1 MMRTSLL
8 STLLLATL
16 ALATDVGAGQMGR
29 GTTAPSKAAGTSERT
44 STYTTLAL
52 AGNAGSRQMG
62 QITEARSGNSKT
74 SESTTIYTDD
84 ERDRMG
90 AALER
95 AALGFAG
102 VTQPANENTMGDT
115 KADTANEGP
124 SHGKRVKDEAAKCG
138 LSAATGAVDSIL
150 GWGGLGGW
158 IGRTARNCQQSI
170 SGLTEVLFGR

>member
-1 MMRTSLL
+1 MTRTSLL
-8 STLLLATL
+8 STLLLATV

-44 STYTTLAL
+44 STYTTRAV
-52 AGNAGSRQMG
+52 AVDADSSQMG
-62 QITEARSGNSKT
+62 QMSEARSGNSKT

-102 VTQPANENTMGDT
+102 VTQSANQNTVGDT
-115 KADTANEGP
+115 KPNTATDGA
-124 SHGKRVKDEAAKCG
+124 SHGERVKNEAAKCG
-138 LSAATGAVDSIL
+138 VSAATSAVDSIL
-150 GWGGLGGW
+150 GWGGLGAW
-158 IGRTARNCQQSI
+158 IGRAASNCQQSI
-170 SGLTEVLFGR
+170 SGLTNVLFGR